1 MWKIV
6 IDRKCFADFGD
17 GLTYNVRADE
27 PVNVSETSETELDQ
41 AFTKTPSTGSEAE
54 STQVRP
60 KEAAEA
66 KKQRD
71 KAVAKDVA
79 AAAAAVSSPASGSK
93 PPSAASTKKA
103 TAVDKLR
110 SQLGAARCRGL
121 PVQVGS
127 GKGSAA
133 MVHDFLR
140 NCLLYTSDAADE

>member
-1 MWKIV
+1 M
-6 IDRKCFADFGD
+6 
-17 GLTYNVRADE
+17 
-27 PVNVSETSETELDQ
+27 NVSETSETELDQ
-41 AFTKTPSTGSEAE
+41 GFTKTPSDGSEAE

-60 KEAAEA
+60 KEAADA
-66 KKQRD
+66 KNQRD

-93 PPSAASTKKA
+93 PPSAAATRKA
-103 TAVDKLR
+103 VAMEKLR

-133 MVHDFLR
+133 MVHDFFPKE
-140 NCLLYTSDAADE
+140 DEAARAAVNAKELEKVHK

>member
-1 MWKIV
+1 M
-6 IDRKCFADFGD
+6 
-17 GLTYNVRADE
+17 
-27 PVNVSETSETELDQ
+27 NVSETSETELDQ
-41 AFTKTPSTGSEAE
+41 GFTKTPSDGSEAE

-60 KEAAEA
+60 KEAADA
-66 KKQRD
+66 KNQRD

-93 PPSAASTKKA
+93 PSGSKPPSVAATRK
-103 TAVDKLR
+103 TAAMEKLR
-110 SQLGAARCRGL
+110 SQLGEARCRGL

-140 NCLLYTSDAADE
+140 KEDEAAKAAVNVKELEKVHN